1 MRAIDQYSV
10 CECLRRSGHTPGLPH
25 ISTLRPNNKTLHK
38 WLTSD
43 SQVGWVD
50 DTKDMALTFFQIK
63 WEPRW
68 PAKSVRVKNVVHSCG
83 SIYQHS
89 INKNM
94 KIWVFNQWVWLFLSV
109 FICFFF
115 ISFSPTFENGRPL
128 NPASRHLGGLSARE
142 SRRNDTGGVPLEART
157 KGGRVGDELKLGVR
171 KMERQWRH
179 HQNRS
184 KYEWFIVI
192 HLDSLDVLMI
202 WWIYL
207 DLLRKFPLLLPSIE
221 YRWYPTWEDRH
232 FAAQDFAK
240 TGVGTAGEWVGT
252 VATPLGSNGNFQV
265 WTLQYILGRFPVD
278 FHNLEVSFSKGK
290 I

>member
-1 MRAIDQYSV
+1 MDQY
-10 CECLRRSGHTPGLPH
+10 LYIPLHT
-25 ISTLRPNNKTLHK
+25 IFR
-38 WLTSD
+38 
-43 SQVGWVD
+43 GW
-50 DTKDMALTFFQIK
+50 T
-63 WEPRW
+63 
-68 PAKSVRVKNVVHSCG
+68 
-83 SIYQHS
+83 SIYQ
-89 INKNM
+89 
-94 KIWVFNQWVWLFLSV
+94 LFW
-109 FICFFF
+109 C
-115 ISFSPTFENGRPL
+115 SPGVQGFDPSPFENGRPEG
-128 NPASRHLGGLSARE
+128 PWIQRATRHLGGLSARE

-157 KGGRVGDELKLGVR
+157 KGGRVGDELKLGVK

-207 DLLRKFPLLLPSIE
+207 DLLRRVPLLLPSIE

-278 FHNLEVSFSKGK
+278 FHNLIWTFHLVKVKFRQSYGKFEWRLGTHRKQKKLMIFSQESQNEMNWYKMTHHDTWCA
-290 I
+290 